1 MKSNRYQGLSLEL
14 RRALLIISSLFLAGA
29 LLGYVFLG
37 LLAGVSI
44 YALILFVETRRFY
57 FWLDG
62 KTKDL
67 PNHNHVLIDVAEAIH
82 LMRSQHK
89 KTKLRLKSQLRRVEQ
104 STSAL
109 HDGVLVLRHFDRL
122 AWWNEAAGKLLSL
135 NPKTDSGQAIT
146 NFVRDPKFVAYLEN
160 SNFSTPLTL
169 KRSGHE
175 GQWIQFEVTN
185 YGKEE
190 RLMVI
195 RDVSKLLQLE
205 QMRKDFVSNV
215 SHELRTPLTVV
226 SGYVEN
232 LEMFSDTLP
241 EAVTHS
247 LQHISAQVGR
257 MNEMVEDLS
266 LLSRLDESDSLIST
280 TEVDLRQL
288 VESLVAQ
295 MELLKRPEHEII
307 VELCD
312 EVKVLGSQ
320 RELYSAFS
328 NIAFNALKYSPAGG
342 EIVVRLRDRGDKVSF
357 SVKDSGIGIDPK
369 HIPRL
374 TERFYRADSARASV
388 ISGTGLGL
396 AITKH
401 VLIRHGGELR
411 IQSWPGKGSKF
422 KCTFPKYDG

>member
-1 MKSNRYQGLSLEL
+1 
-14 RRALLIISSLFLAGA
+14 
-29 LLGYVFLG
+29 
-37 LLAGVSI
+37 
-44 YALILFVETRRFY
+44 
-57 FWLDG
+57 
-62 KTKDL
+62 
-67 PNHNHVLIDVAEAIH
+67 
-82 LMRSQHK
+82 
-89 KTKLRLKSQLRRVEQ
+89 
-104 STSAL
+104 
-109 HDGVLVLRHFDRL
+109 
-122 AWWNEAAGKLLSL
+122 
-135 NPKTDSGQAIT
+135 
-146 NFVRDPKFVAYLEN
+146 
-160 SNFSTPLTL
+160 
-169 KRSGHE
+169 
-175 GQWIQFEVTN
+175 
-185 YGKEE
+185 
-190 RLMVI
+190 
-195 RDVSKLLQLE
+195 
-205 QMRKDFVSNV
+205 
-215 SHELRTPLTVV
+215 
-226 SGYVEN
+226 
-232 LEMFSDTLP
+232 
-241 EAVTHS
+241 
-247 LQHISAQVGR
+247 
-257 MNEMVEDLS
+257 
-266 LLSRLDESDSLIST
+266 
-280 TEVDLRQL
+280 
-288 VESLVAQ
+288 